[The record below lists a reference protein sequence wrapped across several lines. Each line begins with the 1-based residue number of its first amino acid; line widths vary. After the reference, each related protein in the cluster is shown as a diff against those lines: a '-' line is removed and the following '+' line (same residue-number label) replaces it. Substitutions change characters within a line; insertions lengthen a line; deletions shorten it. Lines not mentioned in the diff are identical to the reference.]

1 VDFIPQ
7 ILEDK
12 MKNDTVPKIY
22 VACLAAYNNG
32 YLHGR
37 WIDIDKDVEAIN
49 REIHEMLAES
59 PIPNAEEFAIHDYD
73 GFGGIN
79 VGEYAGIDTVR
90 ELAEF
95 IQEHGEELAAGVYN
109 YYGSIDDAK
118 DALENRYHGEYDSE
132 LDYAEQLFDECYAHD
147 IPENIRFYIDYEKF
161 SRDLFVNDCFS
172 IDSKGSVHIFSYY

>member
-1 VDFIPQ
+1 
-7 ILEDK
+7 

-37 WIDIDKDVEAIN
+37 WIDVDKDVEAIN
-49 REIHEMLAES
+49 REIFEMLAES
-59 PIPNAEEFAIHDYD
+59 PIPNAEEHAIHDYD

-79 VGEYAGIDTVR
+79 IGEYAGIETVL

-118 DALENRYHGEYDSE
+118 DALENRYHGEHDSE

-147 IPENIRFYIDYEKF
+147 IPENIRYYIDYEKF
-161 SRDLFVNDCFS
+161 SRDLFISDYIS
-172 IDSKGSVHIFSYY
+172 IDGKSGVHIFSCN